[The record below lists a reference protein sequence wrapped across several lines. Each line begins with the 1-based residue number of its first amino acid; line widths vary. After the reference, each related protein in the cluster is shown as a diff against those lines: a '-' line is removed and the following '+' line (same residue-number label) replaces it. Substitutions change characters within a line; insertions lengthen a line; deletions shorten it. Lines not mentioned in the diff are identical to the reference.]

1 MKSSIFAP
9 NRTIVERDKID
20 TLNIEIYVHSPSQL
34 KYNVAGLNLTYLS
47 LLNRQVLL
55 QNLDFSTV
63 TIPMVY
69 CTTFY
74 FRNSQLPYGQLYNI
88 IFPPTVNFPMVNFP
102 TFYFP
107 QQSVFPWQIFQ
118 HFISPTVSFSM
129 VNFPTFY
136 FPHQSTFL
144 W

>member
-1 MKSSIFAP
+1 MKGSIFAP

-20 TLNIEIYVHSPSQL
+20 TPNIEIYVHSPSQL

-47 LLNRQVLL
+47 LLHR
-55 QNLDFSTV
+55 TW
-63 TIPMVY
+63 I
-69 CTTFY
+69 
-74 FRNSQLPYGQLYNI
+74 SQQSPFQWSI
-88 IFPPTVNFPMVNFP
+88 AQHSIFATVNFPMVNYT

-107 QQSVFPWQIFQ
+107 QQSTFLWSIFQHSISPQQSAFPWQIFQ

-136 FPHQSTFL
+136 FPQQSAFL
-144 W
+144 F